1 MACRIFLYTGI
12 EPVSPALGSQS
23 LNHWT
28 AREVPREIFFNLQ
41 EIHLSS
47 NFVLSRFGGG
57 AVWLMWFLVDAVF
70 IKARKP

>member
-1 MACRIFLYTGI
+1 M
-12 EPVSPALGSQS
+12 SPALGSWS

-28 AREVPREIFFNLQ
+28 TREVPREIFFILQ

-47 NFVLSRFGGG
+47 NFVLSRFRVRGK
-57 AVWLMWFLVDAVF
+57 VWLMWFLVDAVF